1 MAGELK
7 LESGREVAL
16 RELQQRSTYEGLLNG
31 LPTREKN
38 QKLLARLLQENA
50 HRRYGVAPY
59 IITPIER
66 EIVLPEGETYPF
78 GSPASLPRVHCVA
91 RFESI
96 TPTAAGAGDASG
108 LAVIWFQEQFQYPP
122 AADVAAQIKAI
133 RWEEHAG
140 NFEY

>member
-1 MAGELK
+1 VTGELK
-7 LESGREVAL
+7 LESGREVVL

-38 QKLLARLLQENA
+38 QRLLARLKENA
-50 HRRYGVAPY
+50 HPRYGVAPY
-59 IITPIER
+59 IIAPTEQ

-78 GSPASLPRVHCVA
+78 GTPASLPRVQCIA
-91 RFESI
+91 RFESV

-108 LAVIWFQEQFQYPP
+108 LVVIWFQEQFQYPP
-122 AADVAAQIKAI
+122 AAEVAAQMKAI
-133 RWEEHAG
+133 RWEVHAG